1 MSDTMQE
8 SPEQAQVTIRRAPKI
23 PVFLVLGALVGL
35 LGTLVVTALQ
45 PADPTIGFAA
55 LFGYFCVYGVPFGIV
70 IGGVIAVLL
79 DWVSTRRAK
88 TVPAERTTVENATAQ
103 STTAQSTTAQN
114 ALVENTA
121 ADDPVSG
128 EQGTELS

>member
-8 SPEQAQVTIRRAPKI
+8 TPEQAQVTIRRAPKI

-55 LFGYFCVYGVPFGIV
+55 LFGYFCVYGVPLGIV

-79 DWVSTRRAK
+79 DWASTRRAK
-88 TVPAERTTVENATAQ
+88 TLPAERTTVESATAQNATAQ
-103 STTAQSTTAQN
+103 N
-114 ALVENTA
+114 LLVENAA
-121 ADDPVSG
+121 ADNTASD
-128 EQGTELS
+128 QRGTELS

>member
-8 SPEQAQVTIRRAPKI
+8 TPEQAQVTIRRAPKI

-55 LFGYFCVYGVPFGIV
+55 LFGYFCVYGIPFGIV

-103 STTAQSTTAQN
+103 NATAQSTTAQN

-128 EQGTELS
+128 EQGTELN

>member
-8 SPEQAQVTIRRAPKI
+8 TPEQAQVTIRRAPKI

-88 TVPAERTTVENATAQ
+88 TVPAERMTVDNA
-103 STTAQSTTAQN
+103 TAQSTTAQN

-128 EQGTELS
+128 EQGTELN

>member
-8 SPEQAQVTIRRAPKI
+8 TPEQAQVTIRRAPKI

-55 LFGYFCVYGVPFGIV
+55 LFGYFCVYGIPFGIV

-79 DWVSTRRAK
+79 DCVSTRRAK

-103 STTAQSTTAQN
+103 NATAQN

-128 EQGTELS
+128 EQGTELN

>member
-8 SPEQAQVTIRRAPKI
+8 APEQAQVTIRRAPKI

-55 LFGYFCVYGVPFGIV
+55 LFGYFCVYGIPFGIV

-103 STTAQSTTAQN
+103 STTAQN

-128 EQGTELS
+128 EQGTELN

>member
-8 SPEQAQVTIRRAPKI
+8 TPEQAQVTIRRAPKI

-79 DWVSTRRAK
+79 DWVSIRRAK
-88 TVPAERTTVENATAQ
+88 TVPAERMTVDNA
-103 STTAQSTTAQN
+103 TAQSTTAQN

-128 EQGTELS
+128 EQGTELN